1 MWNPSGETASKFI
14 KGSSDHSV
22 TCNGGSFT
30 VGVVETSSNTTI
42 KPVNYL
48 EIVLRVANGL

>member
-1 MWNPSGETASKFI
+1 MNKIPEAFYRMFPTE
-14 KGSSDHSV
+14 DLD
-22 TCNGGSFT
+22 T
-30 VGVVETSSNTTI
+30 VVETSSNTTI